1 MSIKIVIKL
10 QDHILP
16 IKYLNRI
23 VGISLFL
30 LLTIVIINNTRAQV
44 NAGQDVVISAGLP
57 VNLTSTYTGY
67 TANRVTAQDDYFV
80 GPFDIGFEFTY
91 FGDTYTQFAIG
102 PNGLVSFD
110 LPDILDV
117 VYWSQ
122 STIPN
127 NTFKKTIMGP
137 YQDLFDRPIA
147 PHSSYIYY
155 VTIGEEPDRKLV
167 VGWCEA
173 PMYNCTDN
181 RVTYQIVL
189 HEADSSIENHIFSKP
204 ACELN
209 LGNKAT
215 HGLNLDDIVGVVVPG
230 RNNTSWTASNET
242 WRFTP
247 DGPGNYIIT
256 QIEFSPEAAAPPG
269 KASWSWYELTY
280 PGGNQISSG
289 QTVTVSP
296 TETTSYFAEV
306 ELCGGLRYYDEVV
319 ISTIPIPNA
328 FNPNSPSEENRIF
341 KVYADPEG
349 LVKNYAMYIYNRWGQ
364 LIFESRDINKGWN
377 GRFNGSLCDA
387 GVYVWTIYYDG
398 DEGKAT
404 HKGIVTLVK

>member
-1 MSIKIVIKL
+1 LPLNIINKITGI
-10 QDHILP
+10 
-16 IKYLNRI
+16 YLAA
-23 VGISLFL
+23 L
-30 LLTIVIINNTRAQV
+30 LLVAIGQQSYSQV
-44 NAGQDVVISAGLP
+44 SAGDDIFISAGLP
-57 VNLTSTYTGY
+57 VSLSSVYTGY
-67 TANRVTAQDDYFV
+67 AANRVTAQDDYFV
-80 GPFDIGFEFTY
+80 GPFDIGFDFTY

-137 YQDLFDRPIA
+137 YQDLFDRPIQ

-155 VTIGEEPDRKLV
+155 VTIGEEPNRKLV

-173 PMYNCTDN
+173 PMYNCTDK

-189 HEADSSIENHIFSKP
+189 HEANSIIENHIFSKP
-204 ACELN
+204 ACDFN

-215 HGLNLDDIVGVVVPG
+215 HGLNLDDIVGVAVPG

-247 DGPGNYIIT
+247 DGTGSYSID
-256 QIEFSPEAAAPPG
+256 QIDFAPEAAAPPG
-269 KASWSWYELTY
+269 KASWSWYEESY

-289 QTVTVSP
+289 QNVVVNP
-296 TETTSYFAEV
+296 IETTSYFCEV

-319 ISTIPIPNA
+319 ISVNPIPNA
-328 FNPNSPSEENRIF
+328 FNPNSPSTENRTF
-341 KVYADPEG
+341 NVFAEPEG
-349 LVKNYAMYIYNRWGQ
+349 QILKYAMYIYNRWGQ
-364 LIFESRDINKGWN
+364 LVFETKDINEGWN

-387 GVYVWTIYYDG
+387 GVYVWTIYYEG
-398 DEGKAT
+398 EEGKAT
-404 HKGIVTLVK
+404 HKGVVTLVK